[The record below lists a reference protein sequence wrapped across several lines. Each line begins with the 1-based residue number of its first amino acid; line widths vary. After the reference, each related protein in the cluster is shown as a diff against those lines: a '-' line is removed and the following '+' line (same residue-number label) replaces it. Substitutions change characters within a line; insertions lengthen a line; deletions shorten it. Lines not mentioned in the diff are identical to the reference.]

1 MTLSPTQD
9 DSLKVVSKVIAEIL
23 VAFGFICLRSWL
35 LSICVGWIFPG
46 FILGFWQWVLIVITI
61 RMLIWPTNYNNK

>member
-1 MTLSPTQD
+1 L
-9 DSLKVVSKVIAEIL
+9 
-23 VAFGFICLRSWL
+23 ICLRSWL

-46 FILGFWQWVLIVITI
+46 FILGFWQWVLIAITI

>member
-1 MTLSPTQD
+1 
-9 DSLKVVSKVIAEIL
+9 
-23 VAFGFICLRSWL
+23 
-35 LSICVGWIFPG
+35 VGWIFPG